1 MKFKKKIFHLFFGLL
16 AMSVCHPATAAVIL
30 GFSVDNGASFSNS
43 FDVLTGESVTVGV
56 YITEDDDD
64 NILDTVGFFGFGL
77 TAASTPTILGT
88 ISAAAIDPLYDFN
101 TIDEFT
107 GSTIDWEAAI
117 FLNAIPIGQSHFL
130 GSFQFDATADGSTVI
145 SFADRL
151 PGTGTA
157 TTGWLDGSGAE
168 LDQLLF
174 GPGATG
180 TFEVTINSTAIPEP
194 GSFALCVG
202 SLLIAG
208 LRRRRKLL
216 L

>member
-1 MKFKKKIFHLFFGLL
+1 MSFKKKIFHLFFGLL
-16 AMSVCHPATAAVIL
+16 AISICHPASAVLTL
-30 GFSVDNGASFSNS
+30 GFSTDNGTSFSNS
-43 FDVLTGESVTVGV
+43 FDLLTGESITIGV
-56 YITEDDDD
+56 YINEEADD

-77 TAASTPTILGT
+77 TAASAPTTFGAV
-88 ISAAAIDPLYDFN
+88 SAAAIDPLYDFN

-117 FLNAIPIGQSHFL
+117 FLNDIPIAQSHFL
-130 GSFQFDATADGSTVI
+130 GSFQFDATADGSTVFT
-145 SFADRL
+145 FADRL
-151 PGTGTA
+151 VGTGTA
-157 TTGWLDGSGAE
+157 TTGWLDGSGEE

-180 TFEVTINSTAIPEP
+180 TFAVTINSTPIPEP

-202 SLLIAG
+202 GILIAG